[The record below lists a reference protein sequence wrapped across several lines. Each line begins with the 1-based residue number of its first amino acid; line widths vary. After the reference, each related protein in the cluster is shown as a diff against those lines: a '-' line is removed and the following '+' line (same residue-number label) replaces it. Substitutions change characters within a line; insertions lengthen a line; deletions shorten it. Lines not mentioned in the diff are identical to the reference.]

1 MKAVDRRPTF
11 KEEKRTVSEMDRCA
25 ALTAGSLAGAF
36 ARVAFTAG
44 VGDMGADWVPLVLV
58 QGVGCLV
65 MGIVVEQ
72 RRQGLVCVAA

>member
-1 MKAVDRRPTF
+1 
-11 KEEKRTVSEMDRCA
+11 MDRCA
-25 ALTAGSLAGAF
+25 AITAGSLAGAF

-44 VGDMGADWVPLVLV
+44 VGDTMGADWVPLVLI

-72 RRQGLVCVAA
+72 RRQGRMCVAA